1 MQALAV
7 VGESHQ
13 GPLALDLLE
22 AAQREPGEA
31 EHRLDDAEDRLDGLP
46 AKLVGGTAEASTL
59 TRPTRNSFNSLAS
72 SRTCKKLSDTAA
84 KFSRR
89 KRAIVSWSG

>member
-7 VGESHQ
+7 ICESHQ

-31 EHRLDDAEDRLDGLP
+31 EHRLDDAEDRLDGLVV
-46 AKLVGGTAEASTL
+46 A
-59 TRPTRNSFNSLAS
+59 RNSKPLTS
-72 SRTCKKLSDTAA
+72 SVAVVCQYR
-84 KFSRR
+84 
-89 KRAIVSWSG
+89 

>member
-7 VGESHQ
+7 VSESHQ
-13 GPLALDLLE
+13 GPLALDLIE

-46 AKLVGGTAEASTL
+46 AQLVEGTALFAREPS
-59 TRPTRNSFNSLAS
+59 SLAS
-72 SRTCKKLSDTAA
+72 FSAIAFNQSALGSFAA
-84 KFSRR
+84 G
-89 KRAIVSWSG
+89 RA

>member
-7 VGESHQ
+7 VSESHQ
-13 GPLALDLLE
+13 GPLALDLIE

-46 AKLVGGTAEASTL
+46 AQLVEGPALFARELLGQ
-59 TRPTRNSFNSLAS
+59 P
-72 SRTCKKLSDTAA
+72 
-84 KFSRR
+84 SRR
-89 KRAIVSWSG
+89 SAVQYRLKPQPAELHHNHHQPPLR